1 MYTKIV
7 IATDGSDTAK
17 VAAMRGAEL
26 GVRSGAAVTV
36 LSVGPPAAAGG
47 AAGGAPPPPPP
58 PPPQLD
64 FLAEDGDPASVIID
78 VAEELGAD
86 LVVVGNKGMH
96 GPRRLSL
103 ANVPNKVAHHAPC
116 AVLIVKTT

>member
-1 MYTKIV
+1 MGFLSG
-7 IATDGSDTAK
+7 GS
-17 VAAMRGAEL
+17 
-26 GVRSGAAVTV
+26 V
-36 LSVGPPAAAGG
+36 LVLFFGRPAAAAAVLESARQDLAPTG
-47 AAGGAPPPPPP
+47 A
-58 PPPQLD
+58 QLD